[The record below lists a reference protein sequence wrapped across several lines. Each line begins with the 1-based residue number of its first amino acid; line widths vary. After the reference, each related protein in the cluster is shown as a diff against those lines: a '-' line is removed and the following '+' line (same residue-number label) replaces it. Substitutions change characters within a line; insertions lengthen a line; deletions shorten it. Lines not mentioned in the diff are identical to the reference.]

1 MIINLSRKISNL
13 LDNCQK
19 FAHTLSWNACT
30 WHEFDDLTFLWSVN
44 KLARSATKMDSSMWP
59 TISEAD
65 FLHSS
70 HKRFPTI
77 LSCGKHGPA
86 LQTGFVSRLRL
97 CWWSWRLNI
106 NLWWSL
112 VSFWKYNISSSQL
125 DVQETDCCL
134 AQFYKVCDY
143 FSGCRIAYGWVTCP
157 WFLGQMWLKYYAQPA
172 TMSNPNIHAFRKLVR
187 LFIPKPRP
195 RKSKED
201 RRLIN
206 WVMWIMCPSTHSLL
220 KMSLCCTFL
229 KTTRP
234 WSRWL

>member
-134 AQFYKVCDY
+134 AQFYKVWDY
-143 FSGCRIAYGWVTCP
+143 FSGCRIAYGWVTCS
-157 WFLGQMWLKYYAQPA
+157 WFLGHGDWSSTLDQQQ
-172 TMSNPNIHAFRKLVR
+172 
-187 LFIPKPRP
+187 
-195 RKSKED
+195 
-201 RRLIN
+201 
-206 WVMWIMCPSTHSLL
+206 CPTQTYTHSGNWCDSSFQNQGPESQ
-220 KMSLCCTFL
+220 K
-229 KTTRP
+229 KTEG
-234 WSRWL
+234 WSIEWCG